1 MQDGCV
7 VVIRVRRAGGERLE
21 LPIDKG
27 TITVGRAA
35 ACELR
40 LPDPAVSAVHA
51 RIEHKDGAIWI
62 ADTGSSNGTTID
74 GRPLGSSPVRLE
86 SGQTVRIA
94 SFQIE
99 VLVADPT
106 EALSLSPDTT
116 GTGTLAARLVGEA
129 LGEGGRPRLSVE
141 TGPDAGLVMMLPEP
155 GDTLVLGRAE
165 ELQPALSDPDTSRR
179 HCEVRRDWI
188 GATLVDLS
196 SKNGTRRNGVRIE
209 GEVRLADDDRIELG
223 STVLRYS
230 DPAANYL
237 DALDR
242 SPDRPTKVVPEPGAK
257 GGGGLPVVP
266 LVAGV
271 LALGLAGAALYL
283 LLR

>member
-1 MQDGCV
+1 M
-7 VVIRVRRAGGERLE
+7 VIRGRGAGGERLE
-21 LPIDKG
+21 LPLDKG
-27 TITVGRAA
+27 TITIGRAA

-51 RIEHKDGAIWI
+51 RLEQRDGGVWI
-62 ADTGSSNGTTID
+62 ADAGSSNGTTID
-74 GRPLGSSPVRLE
+74 GKPLGHTPVCLA

-94 SFQIE
+94 NFQIE

-106 EALSLSPDTT
+106 APVSPDSTSTT
-116 GTGTLAARLVGEA
+116 ALATRLLGEA
-129 LGEGGRPRLSVE
+129 LGEGGRPRLGVE

-155 GDTLVLGRAE
+155 GAALVLGRAE
-165 ELQPALSDPDTSRR
+165 ELQPALTDPDTSRR
-179 HCEVRRDWI
+179 HCEVRRDWL
-188 GATLVDLS
+188 GATLLDLK
-196 SKNGTRRNGVRIE
+196 SKNGTRRNGALVE
-209 GEVRLADDDRIELG
+209 GEVRLCDDDRIELG

-230 DPAANYL
+230 DPAASYL

-242 SPDRPTKVVPEPGAK
+242 SPDRPTQAAPAPEEPRAR
-257 GGGGLPVVP
+257 GLPVVP

-271 LALGLAGAALYL
+271 LALGLAAAVLYL